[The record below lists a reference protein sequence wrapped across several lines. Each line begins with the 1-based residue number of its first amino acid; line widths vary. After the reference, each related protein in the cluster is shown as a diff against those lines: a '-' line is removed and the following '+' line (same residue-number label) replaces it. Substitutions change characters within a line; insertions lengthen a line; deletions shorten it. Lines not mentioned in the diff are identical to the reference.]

1 MTIMLMALMGLPWCD
16 FVVWTD
22 AKCGNIFV
30 EGVVFDAD
38 FVRDMMSKLVALYSE
53 YVVPKLALLLFHC
66 TCTGIIE
73 KVYPLCKLKMCMKLV

>member
-1 MTIMLMALMGLPWCD
+1 MWKYFC
-16 FVVWTD
+16 
-22 AKCGNIFV
+22 
-30 EGVVFDAD
+30 VVFDAD

-73 KVYPLCKLKMCMKLV
+73 KVYPLCKFKMCMKLV